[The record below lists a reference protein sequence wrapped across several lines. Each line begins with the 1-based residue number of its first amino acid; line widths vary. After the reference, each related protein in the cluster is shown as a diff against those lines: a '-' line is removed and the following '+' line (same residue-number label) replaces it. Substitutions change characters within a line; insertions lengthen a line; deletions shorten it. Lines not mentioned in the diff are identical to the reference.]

1 MAQRKLGRTADQR
14 KALLRNQVTNLIWY
28 GRIETTEA
36 RAKEVRRAAER
47 LITLAVN
54 ECDNTIATTK
64 EAHNDKGQIVTIET
78 VNDAPSKLHARRIM
92 MSSARTRTRPTGKSA
107 PRMSNI
113 LWWRNCSVNM
123 APSSRSAMKKRSAP
137 VVTPAFTS
145 WDPAAATPP
154 KCASSRSSDDRR
166 GLAQRRDC
174 CFCGGLSFYAKGS
187 SVDKK
192 IGDGYNLSAWGCKRF
207 VAGAH

>member
-78 VNDAPSKLHARRIM
+78 VNDAPSKLHARRILM
-92 MSSARTRTRPTGKSA
+92 AYLYDIPEQKKDDESKADFKARTKD
-107 PRMSNI
+107 N
-113 LWWRNCSVNM
+113 
-123 APSSRSAMKKRSAP
+123 KHP
-137 VVTPAFTS
+137 VVEKMFREYAPKYNKRKEELGQGGGYTRILKMGPRKG
-145 WDPAAATPP
+145 DAAEQVI
-154 KCASSRSSDDRR
+154 
-166 GLAQRRDC
+166 LE
-174 CFCGGLSFYAKGS
+174 L
-187 SVDKK
+187 
-192 IGDGYNLSAWGCKRF
+192 I
-207 VAGAH
+207 